1 MTGALAKARK
11 YGVAIRFADLG
22 DWGRDELRAEY
33 DPNVPEIRLNIRIAA
48 SLPAERLGE
57 FVALAVGHELYHHR
71 ERIGE
76 VAIAGNRRARE
87 SAADDFARRLL
98 EGSA

>member
-1 MTGALAKARK
+1 MSGALAKAHA

-22 DWGRDELRAEY
+22 DWGRGELLAEY
-33 DPNVPEIRLNIRIAA
+33 DPRAPEIRLNIRIAA
-48 SLPAERLGE
+48 TLPADRLGE

-76 VAIAGNRRARE
+76 VAVLRDRDARE
-87 SAADDFARRLL
+87 AAAHAFARGLL
-98 EGSA
+98 ERSP

>member
-1 MTGALAKARK
+1 MNAVAKARE

-22 DWGRDELRAEY
+22 DWGGDELRAEY
-33 DPNVPEIRLNIRIAA
+33 DPSIPEIRLNVRIAA
-48 SLPAERLGE
+48 ALPVGRLGE

-76 VAIAGNRRARE
+76 VPIARSRGERE
-87 SAADDFARRLL
+87 SAADDFARELL
-98 EGSA
+98 ELRT

>member
-1 MTGALAKARK
+1 MTALRRARS

-22 DWGRDELRAEY
+22 DWGSNELRSEY
-33 DPNVPEIRLNIRIAA
+33 DPVIPEIRLNIRVAA
-48 SLPAERLGE
+48 QLSIQDLGE

-76 VAIAGNRRARE
+76 ISVLRDRRARE
-87 SAADDFARRLL
+87 SAAASFARELL
-98 EGSA
+98 ERSS